1 MYIDITYKYSL
12 LESGGLNTAGF
23 PCSAAPPRGAL
34 RIVAFRGSAIDN
46 HEDQDEGVE
55 ELGHKAGTCR
65 NLKDLKGRC
74 CLDGFDG

>member
-1 MYIDITYKYSL
+1 MYIAITYKYSL
-12 LESGGLNTAGF
+12 LESSGPNTAGF

-34 RIVAFRGSAIDN
+34 RIVAFRGSAIEH

-65 NLKDLKGRC
+65 NSKDLKGRF